1 MSKLKAVLFDYGN
14 VLCLPQERSD
24 LSLMSK
30 CLDLDVDLLE
40 PLYWQHR
47 DEYDTG
53 FINGQQYWSKIVQ
66 NLNRQIS
73 TEQLGRLI
81 EMDGNSW
88 SRPNHAMAKWAGS
101 LQGHGYRTAIISNM
115 PIELHQHI
123 VNKCTWLPTFD
134 HYTFSCEIKAIKP
147 NSVVF
152 QHCLDAL
159 SLKPEET
166 VFLDDRESN
175 VEGAR
180 RLGMHGIVFSTT
192 EDLAVEVAGLGLP
205 SLPKL
210 VP

>member
-24 LSLMSK
+24 LSLMAN
-30 CLDLDVDLLE
+30 CLSLDVDLLE

-47 DEYDTG
+47 DEYDAGTTDG
-53 FINGQQYWSKIVQ
+53 GQYWSKIGQ
-66 NLNRQIS
+66 KLNRQIS
-73 TEQLGRLI
+73 PTQLSQLI

-88 SRPNHAMAKWAGS
+88 SRPNRVIAQWAS
-101 LQGHGYRTAIISNM
+101 TLKGHGYRTAIISNM
-115 PIELHQHI
+115 PIELHRHI
-123 VNKCTWLPTFD
+123 VDKCTWLPTFD

-147 NSVVF
+147 DAAIF

-159 SLKPEET
+159 NLKPQET

-180 RLGMHGIVFSTT
+180 RLGMHGIVFSTAAELAT
-192 EDLAVEVAGLGLP
+192 EIDKLGLP
-205 SLPKL
+205 N
-210 VP
+210 VIFNNF